1 MHCSFGVGSTLRN
14 PTGTPQQEDS
24 RLEND
29 HKNVGPWVLGTLSF
43 HHSHV
48 TFFFSLPNEFF
59 FKWTCLI
66 FQIAVSTGRMT
77 IKPMGFVFPLS
88 TTIVCLI
95 KHEQFHLDPK
105 NQLVCFA
112 N

>member
-1 MHCSFGVGSTLRN
+1 
-14 PTGTPQQEDS
+14 
-24 RLEND
+24 
-29 HKNVGPWVLGTLSF
+29 
-43 HHSHV
+43 
-48 TFFFSLPNEFF
+48 
-59 FKWTCLI
+59 
-66 FQIAVSTGRMT
+66 VSTGRMT

-112 N
+112 NWLNSCKTSGLIVHTSI